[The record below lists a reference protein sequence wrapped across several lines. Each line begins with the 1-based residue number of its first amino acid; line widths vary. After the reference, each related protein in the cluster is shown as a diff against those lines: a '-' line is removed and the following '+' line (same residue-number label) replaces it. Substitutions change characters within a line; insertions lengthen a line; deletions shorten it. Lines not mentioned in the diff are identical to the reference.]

1 MGEVYRA
8 RDSRLAREVAIKLLP
23 AASTRDAD
31 RLRRFEQEARAAS
44 ALNHPNIITIHEIG
58 ESDAGRFIVMEL
70 VKGRTLRS
78 IGKPISPDLLAAWA
92 RQSAEALRV
101 AHAAG
106 IVHRDIKPENIMVR
120 EDGYVKVLDFGLA
133 RLSPGLFSDNS
144 GGASALT
151 DPGTMLGTLRYMA
164 PEQTRSEPATPASDV
179 FALGVVF
186 YELAAGQHPF
196 NSGSILGLLQA
207 IASSKPLEPSR
218 FNPDLSPAFDTILLK
233 MLEKDPER
241 RPQAAEVEAE
251 LLKLEGRA
259 GMDAGHVMRR
269 EVIRRTVGRTEELDE
284 LRRAYE
290 IASTTRGTMVCISG
304 EPGIGKTTLVEDF
317 LSDLAARDE
326 RVGIARGRCS
336 ERLAATEAY
345 MPLLEALTSLL
356 RYEGSRSL
364 AQTIRVGYAT
374 IAQNMKQLAPTWYAQ
389 VALLPSNDPSSEKL
403 LSDVKSASQERMK
416 LELVALLADTSRQQP
431 LVLFFDDLHWA
442 DISTVDL
449 LSYLAGKFDEMRV
462 LIVVTYRPSALALA
476 KHPFLSVKL
485 TLQARG
491 LCTEIS
497 PQFLTRDEIKDY
509 LDINFPDHRLPED
522 LPQLIH
528 AKTEGSPLFVADLV
542 RYLRDR
548 KVIAQDP
555 SADDR
560 WALVKSL
567 PDLERELPA
576 SVRAMIEE
584 KIAQLSDDD
593 RKLLVTASV
602 QGNEFDSAVIAKV
615 LDADPADTE
624 DRLEVLE
631 RVYTFVR
638 KVAERELPDRTL
650 SLRYRFVHVLYQ
662 NALYSSLQPTR
673 RASLSG
679 RVAQALVDFWRDQ
692 SASISSRLAR
702 LYEAARDFENAAQF
716 YQVAAE
722 RATNVLAN
730 REAEALARRGLEM
743 LKAVAPSPKS
753 VALELKLQLTVGF
766 AVVFNRGSASR
777 DAGESMARARELCEK
792 IGETPQLFPA
802 IWGLWL
808 YYTVGGRLSE
818 AKGMAEQLLRLATQ
832 VNKPMQLVGARFA
845 LGFNL
850 LGLGELSSAR
860 DQLDQGRELYDPKLH
875 HAYRLLYR
883 SEPGI
888 ACYSFSIRLL
898 WMMGYPDQAR
908 KRMLETLELVE
919 QLRDPHDIAFSKIM
933 AAGFLMMCHEPEPA
947 AELSRNCIELSKQ
960 YALEQEGHWAS
971 MWLGRSLV
979 DLGRV
984 GEGLDLM
991 RKSLNAQRDMS
1002 ARVSVT
1008 SYLSL
1013 LAEALLIAGEVSE
1026 GLAVVDEALELMR
1039 NTEERF
1045 YEAEIYRIKGNL
1057 LLKGRESISESSHE
1071 AEECFLQA
1079 VAVARSQ
1086 QAKSWELRAMMDL
1099 ARLWTVEGREVE
1111 ARQRLREVYDWFTE
1125 GHTTADLKEA
1135 RALL

>member
-58 ESDAGRFIVMEL
+58 EADAGRFIVMEL

-78 IGKPISPDLLAAWA
+78 IGRPISPDLLAAWA

-133 RLSPGLFSDNS
+133 RLSPDLFSNDS

-151 DPGTMLGTLRYMA
+151 DPGTMLGTVRYMA
-164 PEQTRSEPATPASDV
+164 PEQTRSETATAASDV

-196 NSGSILGLLQA
+196 SSGSILGLLQA
-207 IASSKPLEPSR
+207 IASSRPLEPSR
-218 FNPDLSPAFDTILLK
+218 FNPELAPAFDTILLK

-241 RPQAAEVEAE
+241 RPGAADVEAE

-259 GMDAGHVMRR
+259 SFDAAHVPRAR
-269 EVIRRTVGRTEELDE
+269 EVIRKTVGRSEELDE

-290 IASTTRGTMVCISG
+290 IASTSHGTMVCISG

-317 LSDLAARDE
+317 LSDLGARDE
-326 RVGIARGRCS
+326 SVGIARGRCS

-345 MPLLEALTSLL
+345 MPLLEALTNLL

-364 AQTIRVGYAT
+364 AQTMRVGYGS
-374 IAQNMKQLAPTWYAQ
+374 IAHNMRQLAPTWYAQ
-389 VALLPSNDPSSEKL
+389 VAALPSSDPSSEKL
-403 LSDVKSASQERMK
+403 MSEIKSASQERMK
-416 LELVALLADTSRQQP
+416 LELAALLSDTSRRQP
-431 LVLFFDDLHWA
+431 LVIFFDDLHWA
-442 DISTVDL
+442 DVSTIDIL
-449 LSYLAGKFDEMRV
+449 AYLAGKFDEMRV
-462 LIVVTYRPSALALA
+462 LIIVTYRPSALVLA

-485 TLQARG
+485 NLQARG
-491 LCTEIS
+491 VCSEVS
-497 PQFLTRDEIKDY
+497 PPFLTRDEIKDY
-509 LDINFPDHRLPED
+509 LDLNFPDHRLPAD

-555 SADDR
+555 SADNR
-560 WALVKSL
+560 WAMVKTL

-584 KIAQLSDDD
+584 KIAQLNDDD
-593 RKLLVTASV
+593 RRLLVTASV

-624 DRLEVLE
+624 DQLEVLE

-650 SLRYRFVHVLYQ
+650 TLRYRFVHVLYQ

-673 RASLSG
+673 RASLSA
-679 RVAQALVDFWRDQ
+679 RVAQALRAFWGDQ
-692 SASISSRLAR
+692 SATVASRLAR
-702 LYEAARDFENAAQF
+702 LYEAAREFENAAQF
-716 YQVAAE
+716 YQIAAE
-722 RATNVLAN
+722 RAANVLAN
-730 REAEALARRGLEM
+730 REAEALARRGIEM
-743 LKAVAPSPKS
+743 LKAVPPSPQS
-753 VALELKLQLTVGF
+753 VGLELKLQLTLGF
-766 AVVFNRGSASR
+766 AVFFNQGSASR
-777 DAGESMARARELCEK
+777 DAGESMNRARELCEK

-802 IWGLWL
+802 VWGLWL
-808 YYTVGGRLSE
+808 FYTVGGRPAE
-818 AKGMAEQLLRLATQ
+818 ARKMAEQLLRLATQ
-832 VNKPMQLVGARFA
+832 VAKPMQLVGARFA

-850 LGLGELSSAR
+850 LTLGDLIGAR
-860 DQLDQGRELYDPKLH
+860 DEFDQGRELYDPKLH

-898 WMMGYPDQAR
+898 WMLGFPDQAR
-908 KRMLETLELVE
+908 KRMIETLEL
-919 QLRDPHDIAFSKIM
+919 
-933 AAGFLMMCHEPEPA
+933 G
-947 AELSRNCIELSKQ
+947 
-960 YALEQEGHWAS
+960 
-971 MWLGRSLV
+971 
-979 DLGRV
+979 
-984 GEGLDLM
+984 
-991 RKSLNAQRDMS
+991 
-1002 ARVSVT
+1002 
-1008 SYLSL
+1008 
-1013 LAEALLIAGEVSE
+1013 
-1026 GLAVVDEALELMR
+1026 
-1039 NTEERF
+1039 
-1045 YEAEIYRIKGNL
+1045 
-1057 LLKGRESISESSHE
+1057 
-1071 AEECFLQA
+1071 
-1079 VAVARSQ
+1079 
-1086 QAKSWELRAMMDL
+1086 
-1099 ARLWTVEGREVE
+1099 
-1111 ARQRLREVYDWFTE
+1111 
-1125 GHTTADLKEA
+1125 
-1135 RALL
+1135 